1 MTDLDPRV
9 PKLEALLSRVRTRAA
24 EPRPHLAEA
33 QAVAQAQ
40 AAQAAPAAVKAAVAP
55 PTAAAAPSPV
65 PVETS
70 PVPRPAPQ
78 PVAGPPSRRSHGA
91 LPAVT
96 PPPRASSSAIPG
108 PARDSDGD
116 HKTPIPAPPP
126 APQQG
131 SDAGLSSV
139 HIDADSSVDA
149 LLARDEADYDD
160 ATIQATVA
168 ERPTATLAGVGI
180 PTFPRSPSPSS
191 RATPVPA
198 APASAPRAI
207 EAPYEEEEERH
218 LTPPPES
225 GKQKTPSLAPVPAA
239 ASRRSPEAPRLAD
252 EMPESLNDRALAGV
266 GGGVAAITAKAALTE
281 GAATEAAKPTGPS
294 VYTASLPRATVH
306 AVVEGGAT
314 QEARAPRNV
323 GDLLDG
329 ALSL

>member
-1 MTDLDPRV
+1 MTDQDPRV

-24 EPRPHLAEA
+24 EPRPHLAQA
-33 QAVAQAQ
+33 QAVVQ
-40 AAQAAPAAVKAAVAP
+40 AAKAAPARTAVVPPAV
-55 PTAAAAPSPV
+55 AAAPSPA
-65 PVETS
+65 PVETP

-78 PVAGPPSRRSHGA
+78 TVAGPPSRRSHGA
-91 LPAVT
+91 LPAVMA
-96 PPPRASSSAIPG
+96 PPRASASAIPG
-108 PARDSDGD
+108 PPRDVDGD

-126 APQQG
+126 APHQG

-149 LLARDEADYDD
+149 LLARDEPEYED
-160 ATIQATVA
+160 ATIHATTA

-180 PTFPRSPSPSS
+180 PTRPRSPTPPS
-191 RATPVPA
+191 RATPIPA

-207 EAPYEEEEERH
+207 EAPFEEEEERH

-225 GKQKTPSLAPVPAA
+225 GKQKTPSLAPVPLAA
-239 ASRRSPEAPRLAD
+239 ARRSPEAPRLAD
-252 EMPESLNDRALAGV
+252 EMPESVDDGTLAGV

-281 GAATEAAKPTGPS
+281 GVVTEAAKPTGPS

-306 AVVEGGAT
+306 AVVEGGAP
-314 QEARAPRNV
+314 QEARAPRTF